1 MIAEEIK
8 YPIGVQSFPEIRE
21 RGFLYVDKT
30 PYVNK
35 IIQQKGYY
43 FLSRP
48 RRFGKSLLIST
59 IEAYYQGRRDL
70 FKGLALD
77 NLTEDWDP
85 HPVLH
90 LDLNNGS
97 YSDIKGLEEILSVHF
112 REWEKKYE
120 VGDSG
125 SIRQQSMSIRF
136 RNIIQQAFEKTGKKV
151 VILIDEYDK
160 PLLNAVGKEELED
173 EFRMMLKAL
182 YSNLKSMD
190 NYIELGL
197 LTGVAR
203 FSKVSIFSD
212 LNNLRDISFEEQ
224 FAGICGITSDEL
236 DSYFKQGISR
246 LAEKEGK
253 SIDETR
259 ELLRQNYDGY
269 HFADISPDIYNPF
282 SLMNVFAK
290 LRMGYYWFES
300 GTPTYLVRLIE
311 REQWLLR
318 DLAPIEIEANALE
331 SAGILS
337 ENPIPSLYQTGYLT
351 IKEFDHFFRT
361 YTLDYPNREVRD
373 GFISFLIPYYIKPN
387 GQPGQFSIKRFVKA
401 LTFGSVDEFMT
412 LLGSMLAGVP
422 YAEKGSAEA
431 HFQNAAY
438 ILFTLMGQFVTIE
451 DRTSNGRID
460 LTVETPQFLYIFE
473 FKVDSSPEEA
483 MKQIQEKKYWLKHI
497 HSYKQIILIGANFDT
512 KTRRLSG
519 YIRQDVS

>member
-1 MIAEEIK
+1 MNMIADEIK
-8 YPIGVQSFPEIRE
+8 YPVGLQSFPEIRE

-30 PYVNK
+30 QYIYNLIK
-35 IIQQKGYY
+35 QKGYY

-48 RRFGKSLLIST
+48 RRFGKSLLLST

-77 NLTEDWDP
+77 SLTENWDP

-90 LDLNNGS
+90 LDLNS
-97 YSDIKGLEEILSVHF
+97 REYFDRAALEAELNAYL
-112 REWEKKYE
+112 EQWEKIYE
-120 VGDSG
+120 CPKPDRRPEERFANV
-125 SIRQQSMSIRF
+125 IR
-136 RNIIQQAFEKTGKKV
+136 NACEKTGKKV
-151 VILIDEYDK
+151 VVLIDEYDK
-160 PLLNAVGKEELED
+160 PLLNAVNDDELGD
-173 EFRMMLKAL
+173 SFRSLLKAL
-182 YSNLKSMD
+182 YGNLKSMD
-190 NYIELGL
+190 KYIELGF

-224 FAGICGITSDEL
+224 FAGICGITTDEL
-236 DSYFKQGISR
+236 DSYFQAGIAR
-246 LAEKEGK
+246 LAEKEGRTPQ
-253 SIDETR
+253 ETR
-259 ELLRQNYDGY
+259 EMLRLNYDGY
-269 HFADISPDIYNPF
+269 HFADVSPDVYNPF

-290 LRMGYYWFES
+290 MRMGSYWFES
-300 GTPTYLVRLIE
+300 GTPSYLVRLIE
-311 REQWLLR
+311 REQWLLC
-318 DLAPIEIEANALE
+318 DLAPIEIEANILE
-331 SAGILS
+331 SAGLLS
-337 ENPIPSLYQTGYLT
+337 PDPIPSLYQTGYLT
-351 IKEFDHFFRT
+351 IKDFDRVFRT

-373 GFISFLIPYYIKPN
+373 GFISFLVPYYIKPS
-387 GQPGQFSIKRFVKA
+387 GQPGQFSIKRFVTA
-401 LTFGSVDEFMT
+401 LTSGDADSFMK
-412 LLGSMLAGVP
+412 LLESMLAGVP
-422 YAEKGSAEA
+422 YSEKGSAEA